1 MVKEAISK
9 ACLAC
14 RKTIKGRTDKKFCDD
29 LCRNDYNN
37 RLKSSD
43 NNYMRN
49 INNALRKNRRI
60 IASLL
65 EGAPDGK
72 IVVVKD
78 DLALRGFEFKYYTHI
93 STYKEGK
100 STYFFCYEYGYQL
113 LDGNRYL
120 LVRKKE
126 SPGKNAAEN

>member
-1 MVKEAISK
+1 MVKDTSSK
-9 ACLAC
+9 ICLAC

-60 IASLL
+60 IAMLL
-65 EGAPDGK
+65 EGTPEGK
-72 IVVVKD
+72 LVVPADTLSLK
-78 DLALRGFEFKYYTHI
+78 GFEFKYITHI
-93 STYKEGK
+93 TTYKEGK
-100 STYFFCYEYGYQL
+100 STYSFCYEYGYQAL
-113 LDGNRYL
+113 EGNRYL

-126 SPGKNAAEN
+126 SPGKTGAG

>member
-1 MVKEAISK
+1 MVKDTSSK
-9 ACLAC
+9 ICLDC

-43 NNYMRN
+43 NNYIRN
-49 INNALRKNRRI
+49 VNNALRKNRRI

-65 EGAPDGK
+65 EGVPEGK
-72 IVVVKD
+72 IVVSKD
-78 DLALRGFEFKYYTHI
+78 ILTLRGFEFKYYTHV

-100 STYFFCYEYGYQL
+100 SSYSFCYEYGYQL
-113 LDGNRYL
+113 RDGNRYL

-126 SPGKNAAEN
+126 NPVKTGAEN